1 MLQFLIEAVFLSVL
15 GGLMGLAAGFA
26 MAKALSIAFGVDLE
40 VTPFYIFLSVFV
52 SSTVGVVSGWYPARL
67 AARLDPIEAMRAE

>member
-1 MLQFLIEAVFLSVL
+1 
-15 GGLMGLAAGFA
+15 MGLAVGFA
-26 MAKALSIAFGVDLE
+26 AAKGLSIAFGVDLE

-52 SSTVGVVSGWYPARL
+52 SSAVGVISGYYPARM

>member
-1 MLQFLIEAVFLSVL
+1 MIYENAGQK
-15 GGLMGLAAGFA
+15 LAFGFA

-52 SSTVGVVSGWYPARL
+52 SSAVGVLLPEP
-67 AARLDPIEAMRAE
+67 AARDR